1 MKGTIELNWKILIGI
16 IAAVIIF
23 IVAFL
28 LLSGM
33 ISTEKIGSFMADICA
48 LLISK
53 LGIFGLGAEKM
64 NICRI
69 FETG

>member
-1 MKGTIELNWKILIGI
+1 MKGTIEINWKILIAI
-16 IAAVIIF
+16 IAFVIIF

-33 ISTEKIGSFMADICA
+33 LTTEKISSFMADICA

-53 LGIFGLGAEKM
+53 LGIFGFGAEKM
-64 NICRI
+64 EICRI

>member
-1 MKGTIELNWKILIGI
+1 MKGVIELNWKILIGI

-33 ISTEKIGSFMADICA
+33 LSTQKIGSFMADICA

-53 LGIFGLGAEKM
+53 LGPLGIPANQM
-64 NICRI
+64 NMCRI